1 MPRAKSTAS
10 ASGGR
15 KRAGRRKTSWLT
27 TDAYEVELREERART
42 EPMTMRPP
50 AQGED
55 VFGDYTVVP
64 RGEAKSGREYLVEL
78 RTLEGPGNYCTCR
91 DYAKNF
97 LGTCKH
103 VEKVRQH
110 ARLRAGLRNRSSLVE
125 VFVHPRPG
133 SPPEVQLPPRGRG
146 KWHPFLSRYLD
157 ATRRFKAPWQDTLQ
171 AFLRD
176 LDSAPAAVAGKIRV
190 SRGVRVLAD
199 RLAETTRAQ
208 LARQRFS
215 DGFDAESFLRF
226 PLYDY
231 QREGM
236 LHLAFAGRA
245 LLTDEMGLGKTV
257 QAVAA
262 AKVLRDL
269 YRIGRVLIVCPAS
282 LKAEWEEQ
290 IRKFTSLTCR
300 VIYGLRPRRLAQ
312 YRQAREFFLVTNY
325 EQIIRDEREINDCLQ
340 PDLIILDEAQ
350 RIKNWKT
357 KTAQAVKR
365 LQSRYAFVLTGTPLE
380 NRIDEVYSLVDFVDD
395 RLLGSLFRFNREFYN
410 FDEDGRVL
418 GMKNLRRLHER
429 LGPVMLRRRKSD
441 IEDQLPER
449 LDNNYFVQMTAEQQN
464 RYAEYEYQV
473 GILSNIARRRPLS
486 PQEFEKLQR
495 CLACMRMLCDSVY
508 ILDPKIR
515 TAPKVDELCR
525 VLADIWS
532 NDRSRKVL
540 VFSEWVRM
548 LDLVRERLEEDD
560 IGYAWHVGSVPQQK
574 RRHEIR
580 RFKEDPDCNV
590 FLSSD
595 SGSLGLNLQAASVVV
610 NLDLPWN
617 PAKLEQRIARAW
629 RKHQPRAV
637 NVINFVA
644 EKTIE
649 HRMLATLGYKQRL
662 ADVVLDG
669 SDDWEQLERTDAKSR
684 YMERLSQVLDTPLAA
699 PAAEPVAEPAAQP
712 SAAPQQPD
720 LPPAERFRQA
730 AGAVLGD
737 ELSLCKVTPAKD
749 GQRLKRVFGV
759 GKRPED
765 ATGQVRG
772 VLQTSGHD
780 ADTVD
785 ITVLA
790 PAQFALLR
798 ELARKGLIS
807 FNDAGMEEL
816 IRAESLTEPEPDD
829 ALRRRQAAEPHLGEA
844 ARSVK
849 MARVLAAGGFPLE
862 ATAPARKALDQSAPV
877 FAILTEPELPTSLPE
892 GVVEVQLDAVRRGS
906 ILSQERMDFIQA
918 LPERLDDEPEAL
930 AFVESAA
937 GVVEELEAAVTRL
950 AV

>member
-1 MPRAKSTAS
+1 MPRSKSAAPPS
-10 ASGGR
+10 ATR
-15 KRAGRRKTSWLT
+15 KRKNRRPTSWLT

-42 EPMTMRPP
+42 EPMAIRPP
-50 AQGED
+50 AEEEG
-55 VFGDYTVVP
+55 VFGDYTVAP
-64 RGEAKSGREYLVEL
+64 RDEDKSGRDYLVEL

-125 VFVHPRPG
+125 IFVHPRPG
-133 SPPEVQLPPRGRG
+133 SSPEVQLPRHSRGAWR
-146 KWHPFLSRYLD
+146 PFISRYVD
-157 ATRRFKAPWQDTLQ
+157 ATWHFKAPWADTLQ

-176 LDSAPAAVAGKIRV
+176 LDSAPAAVTRKVRV
-190 SRGVRVLAD
+190 SRGVRALAE
-199 RLAETTRAQ
+199 RLAADTRAQ
-208 LARQRFS
+208 LARRRF
-215 DGFDAESFLRF
+215 DEGFDAESFLRF

-231 QREGM
+231 QRQGM
-236 LHLAFAGRA
+236 LHLAFTGRA

-257 QAVAA
+257 QAIAA
-262 AKVLRDL
+262 AKTLREL
-269 YRIGRVLIVCPAS
+269 HRIGRVLIVCPAS

-300 VIYGLRPRRLAQ
+300 VIYGLRPKRLAQ
-312 YRQAREFFLVTNY
+312 YRRAQEFFLVTNY
-325 EQIIRDEREINDCLQ
+325 EQIIRDEREINECLQ

-395 RLLGSLFRFNREFYN
+395 RILGSLFRFNREFYT
-410 FDEDGRVL
+410 FDEDGRVV
-418 GMKNLRRLHER
+418 GMKNLRRLHET
-429 LGPVMLRRRKSD
+429 LAPIMLRRRKSE

-532 NDRSRKVL
+532 NDPSRKVI

-560 IGYAWHVGSVPQQK
+560 TGYAWHVGSVPQQK

-580 RFKEDPDCNV
+580 RFREDPECNV

-669 SDDWEQLERTDAKSR
+669 RDDWEKLERTDAKAR
-684 YMERLSQVLDTPLAA
+684 FMERLSQVLDTPLAA
-699 PAAEPVAEPAAQP
+699 PAPGPAGEPAA
-712 SAAPQQPD
+712 APEPTA

-730 AGAVLGD
+730 AAAVLGE
-737 ELSLCKVTPAKD
+737 ELSLCKVAPVD
-749 GQRLKRVFGV
+749 GGQRLKQVFGV
-759 GKRPED
+759 GKLPED
-765 ATGQVRG
+765 AAGQVRG
-772 VLQTSGHD
+772 VLQASGHD
-780 ADTVD
+780 ADAVD

-790 PAQFALLR
+790 PSQFAFLR

-816 IRAESLTEPEPDD
+816 IRSEPLSEPGQDD
-829 ALRRRQAAEPHLGEA
+829 ALRRRQAAEPHLADA

-849 MARVLAAGGFPLE
+849 MARVLAAGGFALE
-862 ATAPARKALDQSAPV
+862 AAKPARKALDQAAPV
-877 FAILTEPELPTSLPE
+877 FAILTEPELPAKLPQALADVSLDP
-892 GVVEVQLDAVRRGS
+892 VRRGNIFS
-906 ILSQERMDFIQA
+906 PERMTFLQA
-918 LPERLDDEPEAL
+918 IPECPDDEPAAA
-930 AFVESAA
+930 AFVVSAA
-937 GVVEELEAAVTRL
+937 SVIEELEAAVTRL
-950 AV
+950 VV